1 VSRMWRALAVGCSAL
16 LVAGCTG
23 GGASVTA
30 RPADAVVVVGSFNF
44 AESRLLAELYA
55 QAIERA
61 GLRVRREF
69 DLGTRELVEPALE
82 RGLVELV
89 PEYQGSLLTFLTAE
103 PAGSDPDEVHT
114 ALVDTLRERGL
125 TALDAAPAQ
134 DRNTVVVTADT
145 ASRWGLQTVSDLRRV
160 DQRFAFGGPPECP
173 HRPLCL
179 QGLSSA
185 YGLSFRRF
193 VGLDEGGPVTV
204 DALMRDHVQAAL
216 MFSSDGA
223 IRANHLAVLR
233 DDRHL
238 QPAENVTPVVSTSVL
253 DRFGPELADAVDAVS
268 ALLTTE
274 VLRTLN
280 ELVSVR
286 GRSAQTVAAEW
297 LAEHGPASPG

>member
-1 VSRMWRALAVGCSAL
+1 MRRALAVGCSAL
-16 LVAGCTG
+16 LVAACSRGV
-23 GGASVTA
+23 ARVTP
-30 RPADAVVVVGSFNF
+30 RPGDAVVAVGSFNF

-61 GLRVRREF
+61 GLRVQREF
-69 DLGTRELVEPALE
+69 DVGTRELVEPALE

-103 PAGSDPDEVHT
+103 SAGSDPAEVHT
-114 ALVDTLRERGL
+114 ALEDAVRERGL

-134 DRNTVVVTADT
+134 DRNTVVVTADV
-145 ASRWGLQTVSDLRRV
+145 ASRWGLRTVSDLRRV

-173 HRPLCL
+173 DRPLCL
-179 QGLSSA
+179 QGLSSH
-185 YGLSFRRF
+185 YGLSFERF

-223 IRANHLAVLR
+223 IRANDLAVLR

-238 QPAENVTPVVSTSVL
+238 QPAENVTPVVRTDVL

-268 ALLTTE
+268 AMLTTE

-286 GRSAQTVAAEW
+286 GRSPSTVAAEW
-297 LAEHGPASPG
+297 LDGRGPAAEDR